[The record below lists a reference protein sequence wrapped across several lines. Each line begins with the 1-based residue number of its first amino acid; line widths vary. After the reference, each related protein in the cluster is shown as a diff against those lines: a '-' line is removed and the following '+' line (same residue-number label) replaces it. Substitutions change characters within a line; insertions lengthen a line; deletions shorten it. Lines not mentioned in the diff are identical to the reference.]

1 MAWILPVISVHACVQ
16 LDWTFIAYGLA
27 AAFQVIE
34 AVNLLLKSATA
45 VKKSKEDVQVSSHYF
60 TCMHI
65 TVSSWMVPE
74 VF

>member
-1 MAWILPVISVHACVQ
+1 MHVYSLIGRLSRMAC
-16 LDWTFIAYGLA
+16 LA
-27 AAFQVIE
+27 AVIQVIE